1 MVMDLR
7 INVQFILHDRAERIN
22 WGSYSY
28 SIRDPAWFLVPY
40 IESYGSLWKPYEKPS
55 LVWGT
60 AWAPQNCRSGRR
72 WSKVLFLF
80 FDLVT
85 LSWVEILWVL
95 FSHRVQNQELI

>member
-1 MVMDLR
+1 MTGLKESIGVR
-7 INVQFILHDRAERIN
+7 IRIVYATLPGF
-22 WGSYSY
+22 WSPTLS
-28 SIRDPAWFLVPY
+28 PMAA
-40 IESYGSLWKPYEKPS
+40 YGSPTRKPS